1 MVVTRIPFSAAV
13 RAAAV
18 SLLEGYRDEADIKLQ
33 IYRARPASLNPPAA
47 FIDRMLERADYP
59 SSVTWRQRYPRAEV
73 IVLHGLFDSGEAV
86 DQRDTFVDGFMD
98 YVTDRVHEAGANTT
112 IALVLVED
120 IPVYVPD
127 WVRPELQR
135 SYFGTRL
142 TLEGFA
148 GG

>member
-1 MVVTRIPFSAAV
+1 MVDRIAFSAAV

-18 SLLEGYRDEADIKLQ
+18 SLLEDYAANASIKLQ
-33 IYRARPASLNPPAA
+33 VYRARPASVKAPCA
-47 FIDRMLERADYP
+47 FVDRMAERIDYP
-59 SSVTWRQRYPRAEV
+59 SAVTWRQRYPRAEV
-73 IVLHGLFDSGEAV
+73 IVLHGLFDSGEAA

-98 YVTDRVHEAGANTT
+98 WVTDRVHEAGTNTT
-112 IALVLVED
+112 ISLVLVED

-127 WVRPELQR
+127 WQAPDLQR
-135 SYFGTRL
+135 AYYGTRL